1 MASSSEERGASL
13 KDAALFVNVPFCIEP
28 PRYAHGRYL
37 TGDGAVN
44 IYLPETVRARWKRP
58 SGP

>member
-37 TGDGAVN
+37 TGDGA
-44 IYLPETVRARWKRP
+44 AKRE
-58 SGP
+58 